1 MTIKELMIN
10 EINQASEESLIQ
22 LMNLWQQVKKT
33 SISKP
38 SFMRFA
44 GLGKTENHI
53 LEQIEKDIEINRGLD
68 L

>member
-22 LMNLWQQVKKT
+22 LMHLWQQLKRSTIPKT
-33 SISKP
+33 G
-38 SFMRFA
+38 FMRFA
-44 GLGKTENHI
+44 GAGKTESHI